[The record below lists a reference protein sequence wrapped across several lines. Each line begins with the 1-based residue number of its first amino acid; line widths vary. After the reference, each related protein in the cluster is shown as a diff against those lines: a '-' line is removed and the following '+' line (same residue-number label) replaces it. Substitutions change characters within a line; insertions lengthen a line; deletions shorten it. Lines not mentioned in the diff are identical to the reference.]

1 MSVQIENLSFSYG
14 TEPVLNGVSFTAR
27 DGELMAV
34 LGPNGVGK
42 STLFKCILGL
52 LKGYT
57 GRAVINGT
65 DCAKLSSRQLAK
77 HVAYIPQSHYP
88 SFNYSMIDMVLMGTT
103 AHTPGFS
110 SPGREQVKIA
120 EEAMEQLGIIHLRNR
135 GYTQVSGGERQLA
148 LIARA
153 VAQKATVLIMDEP
166 ASNLDYGN
174 QLRVIEEVRKLT
186 RSGYTIIESTHSP
199 DQAFISADK
208 ILALKDGRVIADG
221 PPKEVINKELI
232 EKLYGVEVDIVSAAD
247 DKMRFCVPSHL
258 LI

>member
-1 MSVQIENLSFSYG
+1 
-14 TEPVLNGVSFTAR
+14 
-27 DGELMAV
+27 
-34 LGPNGVGK
+34 
-42 STLFKCILGL
+42 
-52 LKGYT
+52 
-57 GRAVINGT
+57 
-65 DCAKLSSRQLAK
+65 
-77 HVAYIPQSHYP
+77 
-88 SFNYSMIDMVLMGTT
+88 
-103 AHTPGFS
+103 
-110 SPGREQVKIA
+110 
-120 EEAMEQLGIIHLRNR
+120 MEQLGIIHLRNR

-186 RSGYTIIESTHSP
+186 GSGYTIIESTHNP

-208 ILALKDGRVIADG
+208 ILALKNGRVIADG

-232 EKLYGVEVDIVSAAD
+232 EKLYGVKVDIVSAAD

-258 LI
+258 LL